1 MAADNRVNRA
11 LEHDD
16 LNGLRHLAGAG
27 NAEAVEALVE
37 TAAERGDV
45 AELHRLAATG
55 SDHATEALA
64 DLTDD

>member
-1 MAADNRVNRA
+1 MASDNRVSRA
-11 LEHDD
+11 VEHDD
-16 LNGLRHLAGAG
+16 LNELRHLAVTG

-37 TAAERGDV
+37 IAAERGDV
-45 AELHRLAATG
+45 AELHRLAAVG